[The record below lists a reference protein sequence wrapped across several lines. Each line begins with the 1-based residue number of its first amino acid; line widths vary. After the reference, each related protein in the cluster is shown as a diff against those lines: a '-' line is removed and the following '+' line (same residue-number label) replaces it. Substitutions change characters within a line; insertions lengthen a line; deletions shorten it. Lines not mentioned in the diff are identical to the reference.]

1 MNLEYKEKYLK
12 YKNKY
17 LDLIGGK
24 KSFCK
29 NVGYTPI
36 TKKISCRKNTD
47 ISAHDAECQIKNG
60 RCSPKKDKVTPK
72 MSEKIKEA
80 MKKVDNMKLNSKEE
94 LLYFVEQIYNK
105 QLNLLNSLLKNP
117 DKSHLVE
124 LNKTYELVTNVIEK
138 IQKGYT
144 DNVIDNTL
152 SVTWI
157 TKFELLNNKVKVYI
171 DFLDKLSDTNT
182 EKKDDKQP
190 VKKVTKKTTK
200 KVKKTDGTCNDTGLA
215 CIFTDDG
222 SSKHCNKEVAT
233 ENSKECECVDVN
245 KTGNYRCHVKKEEDT
260 ETYTTSDGSP
270 IQVTKSKK
278 QTKSNKAL
286 ELFKKYGS
294 RVNK

>member
-1 MNLEYKEKYLK
+1 M
-12 YKNKY
+12 
-17 LDLIGGK
+17 K
-24 KSFCK
+24 KVDNMK
-29 NVGYTPI
+29 LN
-36 TKKISCRKNTD
+36 
-47 ISAHDAECQIKNG
+47 E
-60 RCSPKKDKVTPK
+60 KDKATPK
-72 MSEKIKEA
+72 MSEKEYKEKIKEA

-94 LLYFVEQIYNK
+94 LLYFVEQIYSK

-190 VKKVTKKTTK
+190 VKKVTKKVTKKTTK

-222 SSKHCNKEVAT
+222 SSKHCNKEVGT
-233 ENSKECECVDVN
+233 ENSKECECVDIK
-245 KTGNYRCHVKKEEDT
+245 KTGNYRCQVKKNARKNRMDR
-260 ETYTTSDGSP
+260 DWKGR
-270 IQVTKSKK
+270 KK
-278 QTKSNKAL
+278 EK
-286 ELFKKYGS
+286 
-294 RVNK
+294 VD